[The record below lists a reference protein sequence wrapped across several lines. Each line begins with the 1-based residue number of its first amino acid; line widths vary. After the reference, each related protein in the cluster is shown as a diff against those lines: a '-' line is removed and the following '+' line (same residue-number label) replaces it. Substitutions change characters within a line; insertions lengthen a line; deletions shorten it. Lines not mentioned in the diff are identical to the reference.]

1 MKCQIFLKRFGCLGN
16 KKYICGKIRTTM
28 NEYNKYIRFDWAAK
42 RMLRDEANLKKN
54 DLSQEVIAQSTGL
67 LLDEIRTL

>member
-1 MKCQIFLKRFGCLGN
+1 
-16 KKYICGKIRTTM
+16 M
-28 NEYNKYIRFDWAAK
+28 NENQYNRFNWTAK

-67 LLDEIRTL
+67 LLDEIHTLYS